1 MTDQAEGLR
10 EVIARAIYGWT
21 ENDWAAVA
29 EQGGSTALE
38 DAANVLTAVNEYV
51 SAHLEDAIDAAAVAV
66 SDAHDAGTLTGQ
78 FSHTMG
84 VALTA
89 GLARLGFGEQ

>member
-51 SAHLEDAIDAAAVAV
+51 SAHLEDAIDAGLKVLDTMPDDPYRDFCIAFLAA
-66 SDAHDAGTLTGQ
+66 
-78 FSHTMG
+78 
-84 VALTA
+84 
-89 GLARLGFGEQ
+89 LGFSDGGEER